1 MAKQAVNNIKLGIF
15 VIAGL
20 VILIATLYLIG
31 RNQSLFGNNIAV
43 RARFTNVGGLTKG
56 NNVRFSGIQAGNVR
70 DVRLIDDTTIEVT
83 MLIDEKFQPFIHKNA
98 MVVIGNEGLMG
109 NKVINISTNKI
120 PAAPIQ
126 DNDLL
131 PTKKE
136 KGTDAML
143 ETLSNTNDNVAVISE
158 DLKQTIRKLNNS
170 AALWNLLNDSSIAYN
185 LAVSLQQIRQA
196 AVRVNEVAA
205 GMNNIVAD
213 VQGGKG
219 TVGTLLSDTGVAA
232 NLKNAVAH
240 INEAS
245 SEADALIGRLDSLV
259 QDVHDGLNDG
269 NGTIYTLLKD
279 TAAKTKLTNSLDNI
293 EKGTAAFSEDMEAL
307 KHNFLTR
314 RYFKKQEK
322 AQNKEKKAERR

>member
-98 MVVIGNEGLMG
+98 MVAIGNEGLMG

-143 ETLSNTNDNVAVISE
+143 ETLSNTNDNVAIISE